1 MFYPTIVI
9 LKIIIE
15 KEPLRFSILLKSKFN
30 FNIKYKSHNF
40 TTLKLTYI
48 TMITKKWT
56 LLDSQDDAIVDP
68 LAKKL
73 NISIVLARLLVQ
85 RGVTSFEEARNF
97 FRPSLDKL
105 YDPFLMKD
113 MDKAVDRIKKA
124 VDHQEKIMVFGDYD
138 VDGTSAV
145 ALVYSFIK
153 QYNPNI
159 EYYIPDRYDEGYGI
173 SQASIDY
180 VSENGFS
187 LMIALDCGIKAF
199 EQIDRASERNI
210 DIIVCD
216 HHRPGDTL
224 PGAFAILNP
233 KRTDCNY
240 PFKELSGCGVGFKL
254 IQGYAQK
261 HNIPFTE
268 LTKYLDLV
276 AISIASDLVPIVD
289 ENRILAYFGLKVINE
304 EPRLGLKTILL
315 QSKVDL
321 KKSTNDYPIGSI
333 FTREITIS
341 DIVFLIG
348 PRINAA
354 GRIDTGRNSVN
365 LLICTTI
372 EKANAIAAMID
383 EYNKQRQEKDKNTT
397 EDAIQMLDGDSIFKN
412 QKATIVYHP
421 DWHKGVV
428 GIVASRLVEKY
439 YKPTIVFT
447 QSNGLITGSARSVK
461 DFDIY
466 DAIDKCSDLL
476 EHFGGHKYAAG
487 LSILP
492 ENFPAFKE
500 RFLQVVADSISEE
513 SQIPEVTID
522 SELQISEIN
531 PKFINVLK
539 QFAPFGPNNMTPV
552 FRTNHV
558 IQGTARV
565 VGEKHLKLQISH
577 AKCREFYD
585 AIGFNLAEAYAD
597 KLVNGS
603 YHRFDIAYSIE
614 ENEFMSKISTQFN
627 IKDILF
633 PE

>member
-1 MFYPTIVI
+1 M
-9 LKIIIE
+9 
-15 KEPLRFSILLKSKFN
+15 
-30 FNIKYKSHNF
+30 
-40 TTLKLTYI
+40 
-48 TMITKKWT
+48 MTKKWT
-56 LLDSQDDAIVDP
+56 LLDPQDDALVDS

-85 RGVTSFEEARNF
+85 RGVNTFEQARNF
-97 FRPSLDKL
+97 FRPSLEKL

-113 MDKAVDRIKKA
+113 MDKAVSRIKTA
-124 VDHQEKIMVFGDYD
+124 IDHQEKIMVFGDYD

-153 QYNPNI
+153 QFNTNI
-159 EYYIPDRYDEGYGI
+159 EYYIPDRYTEGYGI

-180 VSENGFS
+180 VSEHGFS
-187 LMIALDCGIKAF
+187 LMIVLDCGIKAF
-199 EQIDRASERNI
+199 DQIGKAAEKNI

-224 PGAFAILNP
+224 PNAYAILNP
-233 KRTDCNY
+233 KRQDCNY

-261 HNIPFTE
+261 NEIPFSD
-268 LTKYLDLV
+268 LTQYLDLV
-276 AISIASDLVPIVD
+276 AISIASDLVPIID
-289 ENRILAYFGLKVINE
+289 ENRALAYFGLRVINE
-304 EPRLGLKTILL
+304 KPRLGLKTILL
-315 QSKVDL
+315 QSKVDI
-321 KKSTNDYPIGSI
+321 KKSPNDYPIGSI

-365 LLICTTI
+365 LLICTTN
-372 EKANAIAAMID
+372 EKSNAIAAMID
-383 EYNKQRQEKDKNTT
+383 DYNKQRQEKDKNTT
-397 EDAIQMLDGDSIFKN
+397 EEAIKMLEADPLFEN

-466 DAIDKCSDLL
+466 DAIDKCNDLL

-500 RFLQVVADSISEE
+500 RFLQVVADSISDE
-513 SQIPEVTID
+513 SLIPEVTID
-522 SELQISEIN
+522 AELQISEIN

-558 IQGTARV
+558 MQGATRV

-585 AIGFNLAEAYAD
+585 AIGFNLADAYAD
-597 KLVNGS
+597 DLIQGK
-603 YHRFDIAYSIE
+603 YDRFDIAYSIE
-614 ENEFMSKISTQFN
+614 ENEFMSKVTTQFN
-627 IKDILF
+627 IKDIMF

>member
-1 MFYPTIVI
+1 M
-9 LKIIIE
+9 
-15 KEPLRFSILLKSKFN
+15 
-30 FNIKYKSHNF
+30 
-40 TTLKLTYI
+40 
-48 TMITKKWT
+48 MTKKWT
-56 LLDSQDDAIVDP
+56 LLDSQDNALITE
-68 LAKKL
+68 LAKQL

-85 RGVTSFEEARNF
+85 RGVQTFEEARNF
-97 FRPSLDKL
+97 FRPSLTKL
-105 YDPFLMKD
+105 HDPFLMKD
-113 MDKAVDRIKKA
+113 MDKAVMRIKKA
-124 VDHQEKIMVFGDYD
+124 IDNQEKIMVFGDYD

-153 QYNPNI
+153 QFNTNI
-159 EYYIPDRYDEGYGI
+159 EYYIPDRYLEGYGI
-173 SQASIDY
+173 SVASISY
-180 VSENGFS
+180 VKENNFS

-199 EQIDRASERNI
+199 EQIASAQEGGV
-210 DIIVCD
+210 DVIVCD

-224 PGAFAILNP
+224 PNAYAILNP
-233 KRTDCNY
+233 KRIDCNY

-254 IQGYAQK
+254 IQGYSQK
-261 HNIPFTE
+261 FNLDFESLH
-268 LTKYLDLV
+268 KYLDLV

-289 ENRILAYFGLKVINE
+289 ENRILAHFGLKVINKN
-304 EPRLGLKTILL
+304 PRLGLRTILL
-315 QSKVDL
+315 QSKVGI
-321 KKSTNDYPIGSI
+321 KKSVNDFPIGSI

-365 LLICTTI
+365 LLICETQD
-372 EKANAIAAMID
+372 KADTIAAIIGD
-383 EYNKQRQEKDKNTT
+383 YNKQRQEKDKNTT
-397 EDAIQMLDGDSIFKN
+397 EEAIKMLEDDTDFIN

-466 DAIDKCSDLL
+466 EAIDKCSDLL

-492 ENFPAFKE
+492 DNFPLFKE
-500 RFLQVVADSISEE
+500 KFLSVVANSIKPEALL
-513 SQIPEVTID
+513 PEVVID
-522 SELQISEIN
+522 GELEMQEIN
-531 PKFINVLK
+531 VKFLDVLK
-539 QFAPFGPNNMTPV
+539 QFAPFGPENMTPV

-558 IQGTARV
+558 MQGAARI

-577 AKCREFYD
+577 SKCREFYD
-585 AIGFNLAEAYAD
+585 AIGFNLAESFAQPIID
-597 KLVNGS
+597 GKC
-603 YHRFDIAYSIE
+603 HRFDIAYSIE
-614 ENEFMSKISTQFN
+614 ENEFMSKITTQFN
-627 IKDILF
+627 LKDIILDYKDQ
-633 PE
+633 ETE

>member
-1 MFYPTIVI
+1 M
-9 LKIIIE
+9 
-15 KEPLRFSILLKSKFN
+15 
-30 FNIKYKSHNF
+30 
-40 TTLKLTYI
+40 
-48 TMITKKWT
+48 MTKKWT
-56 LLDSQDDAIVDP
+56 LLDPQDDALVDP

-73 NISIVLARLLVQ
+73 NISVVLARLLVQ
-85 RGVTSFEEARNF
+85 RGVTTFEQARNF
-97 FRPSLDKL
+97 FRPSLEKL

-113 MDKAVDRIKKA
+113 MDKAVSRIKIAIDK
-124 VDHQEKIMVFGDYD
+124 QEKIMVFGDYD

-145 ALVYSFIK
+145 ALVFSFIK
-153 QYNPNI
+153 QFNTNI
-159 EYYIPDRYDEGYGI
+159 EYYIPDRYTEGYGI

-180 VSENGFS
+180 VSEHGFS
-187 LMIALDCGIKAF
+187 LMIVLDCGIKAF
-199 EQIDRASERNI
+199 EQINKAVEKNV

-224 PGAFAILNP
+224 PNAYAILNP
-233 KRTDCNY
+233 KRLDCSY

-261 HNIPFTE
+261 NKIPFKE
-268 LTKYLDLV
+268 LTQYLDLV

-304 EPRLGLKTILL
+304 KPRLGLKTILL
-315 QSKVDL
+315 QSKVDI
-321 KKSTNDYPIGSI
+321 KKLPNDYPIGSI

-365 LLICTTI
+365 LLICTAN
-372 EKANAIAAMID
+372 EKSNTIAAMID
-383 EYNKQRQEKDKNTT
+383 DYNKQRQEKDKNTT
-397 EDAIQMLDGDSIFKN
+397 EDAIKMLDSDPLFN
-412 QKATIVYHP
+412 TQKATIVYHP

-466 DAIDKCSDLL
+466 DAIDKCNDLL

-500 RFLQVVADSISEE
+500 RFLQVVADSISDD
-513 SQIPEVTID
+513 SLVPEVTID
-522 SELQISEIN
+522 AELQISEIN
-531 PKFINVLK
+531 SKFINVLK

-558 IQGTARV
+558 MQGTTRV

-585 AIGFNLAEAYAD
+585 AIGFNLADAYAD
-597 KLVNGS
+597 TLIKGT
-603 YHRFDIAYSIE
+603 YDRFDIAYSIE
-614 ENEFMSKISTQFN
+614 ENEFMSKVTTQFN

>member
-1 MFYPTIVI
+1 M
-9 LKIIIE
+9 
-15 KEPLRFSILLKSKFN
+15 
-30 FNIKYKSHNF
+30 
-40 TTLKLTYI
+40 
-48 TMITKKWT
+48 MTKKWT
-56 LLDSQDDAIVDP
+56 LLDPQDDALVAQ

-85 RGVTSFEEARNF
+85 RGVTTFEQARNF
-97 FRPSLDKL
+97 FRPSLEKL

-113 MDKAVDRIKKA
+113 MDKAVNRIKQAIDK
-124 VDHQEKIMVFGDYD
+124 QEKIMVFGDYD

-153 QYNPNI
+153 QFNTNI
-159 EYYIPDRYDEGYGI
+159 EYYIPDRYTEGYGI

-180 VSENGFS
+180 VSVNGFS
-187 LMIALDCGIKAF
+187 LMIVLDCGIKAF
-199 EQIDRASERNI
+199 EQIEKAAEKHV

-224 PGAFAILNP
+224 PNAYAILNP
-233 KRTDCNY
+233 KRLDCNY
-240 PFKELSGCGVGFKL
+240 PFTELSGCGVGFKL

-261 HNIPFTE
+261 NGIPFEE
-268 LTKYLDLV
+268 LTQYLDLV
-276 AISIASDLVPIVD
+276 AISIASDLVPIID

-304 EPRLGLKTILL
+304 KPRLGLKTILL
-315 QSKVDL
+315 QSKVDI
-321 KKSTNDYPIGSI
+321 KKLPNDYPIGSI

-365 LLICTTI
+365 LLICTAN
-372 EKANAIAAMID
+372 EKSNTIAAMID
-383 EYNKQRQEKDKNTT
+383 DYNKQRQEKDKNTT
-397 EDAIQMLDGDSIFKN
+397 EDAIKMLEADPLFES

-466 DAIDKCSDLL
+466 DAIDKCNDLL

-500 RFLQVVADSISEE
+500 RFLQVVADSISDEAL
-513 SQIPEVTID
+513 IPEVTID
-522 SELQISEIN
+522 AELQISEIN

-558 IQGTARV
+558 MQGTTRI

-585 AIGFNLAEAYAD
+585 AIGFNLADAYAEN
-597 KLVNGS
+597 LINGK
-603 YHRFDIAYSIE
+603 YDRFDIAYSIE
-614 ENEFMSKISTQFN
+614 ENEFMSKVTTQFN

>member
-1 MFYPTIVI
+1 M
-9 LKIIIE
+9 
-15 KEPLRFSILLKSKFN
+15 
-30 FNIKYKSHNF
+30 
-40 TTLKLTYI
+40 
-48 TMITKKWT
+48 MTKKWT
-56 LLDSQDDAIVDP
+56 LLDPQDDALVDS

-85 RGVTSFEEARNF
+85 RGVTTFEEARNF
-97 FRPSLDKL
+97 FRPSLEKL

-113 MDKAVDRIKKA
+113 MDKAVGRIKTA
-124 VDHQEKIMVFGDYD
+124 IDHQEKIMVFGDYD

-153 QYNPNI
+153 QFNTNI
-159 EYYIPDRYDEGYGI
+159 EYYIPDRYTEGYGI

-180 VSENGFS
+180 VSEHGFS
-187 LMIALDCGIKAF
+187 LMIVLDCGIKAF
-199 EQIDRASERNI
+199 DQIGKAAEKNI

-216 HHRPGDTL
+216 HHRPGETL
-224 PGAFAILNP
+224 PNAYAILNP
-233 KRTDCNY
+233 KRLDCNY

-261 HNIPFTE
+261 NQIPFNE
-268 LTKYLDLV
+268 LTQYLDLV

-289 ENRILAYFGLKVINE
+289 ENRVLAYFGLRVINE
-304 EPRLGLKTILL
+304 KPRLGLKTILL
-315 QSKVDL
+315 QSKVDI
-321 KKSTNDYPIGSI
+321 KKMPNDYPIGSI

-365 LLICTTI
+365 LLICTAN
-372 EKANAIAAMID
+372 EKSNAIAAMID
-383 EYNKQRQEKDKNTT
+383 DYNKQRQEKDKNTT
-397 EDAIQMLDGDSIFKN
+397 EEAIKMLEADPLFEN

-466 DAIDKCSDLL
+466 DAIDKCNDLL

-500 RFLQVVADSISEE
+500 RFLQVVADSISED
-513 SQIPEVTID
+513 SLIPEVTID
-522 SELQISEIN
+522 AELQISEIN

-558 IQGTARV
+558 MQGATRV

-597 KLVNGS
+597 DLIQGK
-603 YHRFDIAYSIE
+603 YDRFDIAYSIE
-614 ENEFMSKISTQFN
+614 ENEFMSKVTTQFN
-627 IKDILF
+627 IKDIMF

>member
-1 MFYPTIVI
+1 M
-9 LKIIIE
+9 
-15 KEPLRFSILLKSKFN
+15 
-30 FNIKYKSHNF
+30 
-40 TTLKLTYI
+40 
-48 TMITKKWT
+48 MTKKWT
-56 LLDSQDDAIVDP
+56 LLDPQDDALVDS

-85 RGVTSFEEARNF
+85 RGVNTFEQARNF
-97 FRPSLDKL
+97 FRPSLEKL

-113 MDKAVDRIKKA
+113 MDKAVSRIKTA
-124 VDHQEKIMVFGDYD
+124 IDHQEKIMVFGDYD

-153 QYNPNI
+153 QFNTNI
-159 EYYIPDRYDEGYGI
+159 EYYIPDRYTEGYGI

-180 VSENGFS
+180 VSEHGFS
-187 LMIALDCGIKAF
+187 LMIVLDCGIKAF
-199 EQIDRASERNI
+199 DQIGKAAEKNI

-224 PGAFAILNP
+224 PNAYAILNP
-233 KRTDCNY
+233 KRQDCNY

-261 HNIPFTE
+261 NEIPFSD
-268 LTKYLDLV
+268 LTQYLDLV
-276 AISIASDLVPIVD
+276 AISIASDLVPIID
-289 ENRILAYFGLKVINE
+289 ENRALAYFGLRVINE
-304 EPRLGLKTILL
+304 KPRLGLKTILL
-315 QSKVDL
+315 QSKVDI
-321 KKSTNDYPIGSI
+321 KKSPNDYPIGSI

-365 LLICTTI
+365 LLICTTN
-372 EKANAIAAMID
+372 EKSNAIAAMID
-383 EYNKQRQEKDKNTT
+383 DYNKQRQEKDKNTT
-397 EDAIQMLDGDSIFKN
+397 EEAIKMLEADPLFEN

-466 DAIDKCSDLL
+466 DAIDKCNDLL

-500 RFLQVVADSISEE
+500 RFLQVVADSISDE
-513 SQIPEVTID
+513 SLIPEIHQCFEAIR
-522 SELQISEIN
+522 S
-531 PKFINVLK
+531 
-539 QFAPFGPNNMTPV
+539 
-552 FRTNHV
+552 FRTEQHDSGV
-558 IQGTARV
+558 
-565 VGEKHLKLQISH
+565 
-577 AKCREFYD
+577 
-585 AIGFNLAEAYAD
+585 
-597 KLVNGS
+597 
-603 YHRFDIAYSIE
+603 
-614 ENEFMSKISTQFN
+614 
-627 IKDILF
+627 
-633 PE
+633 

>member
-1 MFYPTIVI
+1 M
-9 LKIIIE
+9 
-15 KEPLRFSILLKSKFN
+15 
-30 FNIKYKSHNF
+30 
-40 TTLKLTYI
+40 
-48 TMITKKWT
+48 TKKWT
-56 LLDSQDDAIVDP
+56 LLETQDDTLVEA
-68 LAKKL
+68 LAKSL
-73 NISIVLARLLVQ
+73 NISIVLSRLLIQ
-85 RGVTSFEEARNF
+85 RGITTYDEARNF
-97 FRPSLDKL
+97 FRPSLEKL

-113 MDKAVDRIKKA
+113 MDKAVERLKRAID
-124 VDHQEKIMVFGDYD
+124 DQEKIMVFGDYD

-153 QYNPNI
+153 QFNTNI
-159 EYYIPDRYDEGYGI
+159 EYYIPDRYSEGYGI
-173 SQASIDY
+173 SGASIDY
-180 VSENGFS
+180 VAENGFT

-199 EQIDRASERNI
+199 EQIGRAAIKNI
-210 DIIVCD
+210 DVIVCD

-224 PGAFAILNP
+224 PEAYAILNP

-254 IQGYAQK
+254 IQGYTQK
-261 HNIPFTE
+261 YNLDFSE
-268 LTKYLDLV
+268 LTQYLDLV

-289 ENRILAYFGLKVINE
+289 ENRILAYFGLRVINQN
-304 EPRLGLKTILL
+304 PRLGLRTILL
-315 QSKVDL
+315 QSKVEI
-321 KKSTNDYPIGSI
+321 KKEPNDIPIGSI

-365 LLICTTI
+365 LLICNTDEKSETI
-372 EKANAIAAMID
+372 AKMID
-383 EYNKQRQEKDKNTT
+383 DYNKERQIKDKSTT
-397 EDAIQMLDGDSIFKN
+397 EEAILMLENDPLFAQ

-428 GIVASRLVEKY
+428 GIVASRLVEKH

-466 DAIDKCSDLL
+466 EAIDKCSDLL

-492 ENFPAFKE
+492 ENFPLFKD
-500 RFLQVVADSISEE
+500 RFLKIVAETISEE
-513 SQIPEVTID
+513 AQIPEITID
-522 SELQISEIN
+522 SELEMSEIN

-552 FRTNHV
+552 FRTNKV
-558 IQGTARV
+558 MYGEGRV
-565 VGEKHLKLQISH
+565 VGEKHLKLKISH
-577 AKCREFYD
+577 SKCRDIYD
-585 AIGFNLAEAYAD
+585 AIGFNLADTFAKPIFEGEY
-597 KLVNGS
+597 S
-603 YHRFDIAYSIE
+603 RFDIAYSIE
-614 ENEFMSKISTQFN
+614 ENEYMGRITTQFN
-627 IKDILF
+627 IKDIYL
-633 PE
+633 PEDQRQNTEN

>member
-1 MFYPTIVI
+1 M
-9 LKIIIE
+9 
-15 KEPLRFSILLKSKFN
+15 
-30 FNIKYKSHNF
+30 
-40 TTLKLTYI
+40 
-48 TMITKKWT
+48 MTKKWT
-56 LLDSQDDAIVDP
+56 LLDPQDDALVDS

-85 RGVTSFEEARNF
+85 RGVTTFEEARNF
-97 FRPSLDKL
+97 FRPSLEKL

-113 MDKAVDRIKKA
+113 MDKAVSRIKTA
-124 VDHQEKIMVFGDYD
+124 IDHQEKIMVFGDYD

-153 QYNPNI
+153 QFNTNI
-159 EYYIPDRYDEGYGI
+159 EYYIPDRYTEGYGI

-180 VSENGFS
+180 VSEHGFS
-187 LMIALDCGIKAF
+187 LMIVLDCGIKAF
-199 EQIDRASERNI
+199 DQIGKAAEKNI

-216 HHRPGDTL
+216 HHRPGETL
-224 PGAFAILNP
+224 PNAYAILNP
-233 KRTDCNY
+233 KRQDCNY

-261 HNIPFTE
+261 NQIPFKE
-268 LTKYLDLV
+268 LTQYLDLV

-289 ENRILAYFGLKVINE
+289 ENRVLAYFGLRVINE
-304 EPRLGLKTILL
+304 KPRLGLKTILL
-315 QSKVDL
+315 QSKVDI
-321 KKSTNDYPIGSI
+321 KKMPNDYPIGSI

-365 LLICTTI
+365 LLICTAN
-372 EKANAIAAMID
+372 EKSNAIAAMID
-383 EYNKQRQEKDKNTT
+383 DYNKQRQEKDKNTT
-397 EDAIQMLDGDSIFKN
+397 EEAIKMLEADPLFEN

-466 DAIDKCSDLL
+466 DAIDKCNDLL

-500 RFLQVVADSISEE
+500 RFLQVVADSISED
-513 SQIPEVTID
+513 SLIPEVTID
-522 SELQISEIN
+522 AELQISEIN

-558 IQGTARV
+558 MQGATRV

-597 KLVNGS
+597 DLIQGK
-603 YHRFDIAYSIE
+603 YDRFDIAYSIE
-614 ENEFMSKISTQFN
+614 ENEFMSKVTTQFN
-627 IKDILF
+627 IKDIMF